1 MKGGG
6 EWLLAPAPEV
16 LLPSIIQQGSPL
28 TTKWQYEGGA
38 FDPESGQ
45 LVLRFSNAAPALELL
60 SIWRARPGRGPIEHW
75 LTIANNSG
83 AVITI
88 GRQDSLVLNH
98 LVIPANDSID
108 AWSIKRGASNATKE
122 GGTLVR
128 SVGRN
133 TDETLISDPTDGASP
148 VPWLALQVGTSR
160 GMYVGWEFSGIGRIR
175 FHSISGTGSQPVTG
189 PGAEPAQLGIEIGN
203 IPEFKTDV
211 AAGETFLVP
220 PAFVGC
226 YSGDIDD
233 GSYSLH
239 RFVMEKLVPEVSK
252 GICLSHS
259 RLQPLSR
266 QRRCRRRR
274 KGRPPERRSR

>member
-1 MKGGG
+1 MKRLVIAITCIVTCCNLAWSSEGDKSWNLSTDDTALTVAVQQGMPVVTQLSSVKGGA

-16 LLPSIIQQGSPL
+16 LLPSVIQQGSPL

-38 FDPESGQ
+38 FNPESGQ

-122 GGTLVR
+122 GGR
-128 SVGRN
+128 
-133 TDETLISDPTDGASP
+133 
-148 VPWLALQVGTSR
+148 W
-160 GMYVGWEFSGIGRIR
+160 F
-175 FHSISGTGSQPVTG
+175 
-189 PGAEPAQLGIEIGN
+189 
-203 IPEFKTDV
+203 
-211 AAGETFLVP
+211 
-220 PAFVGC
+220 
-226 YSGDIDD
+226 
-233 GSYSLH
+233 
-239 RFVMEKLVPEVSK
+239 EV
-252 GICLSHS
+252 
-259 RLQPLSR
+259 
-266 QRRCRRRR
+266 
-274 KGRPPERRSR
+274 